1 MVKLLC
7 TCIFFLF
14 LYLCILCTGTFFFI
28 FINYL
33 GVFGEPDHFS
43 NASAFVKSKL
53 LSEKEK
59 SPFFSLAFLSFEKR
73 LGEVQWYVL

>member
-7 TCIFFLF
+7 TCIFFIF
-14 LYLCILCTGTFFFI
+14 CTYVYSAPVPFFFI